1 MNNVG
6 LFLFDDVELLDF
18 AGPYEVFS
26 VTSELSDYSLFRV
39 FSVSEDGET
48 IRTANGLKVVPDFAF
63 DNHPEIDILIIPGG
77 VGTKKEMEKS
87 AIVEWIRWNHDR
99 AKMTVSVCSGAS
111 AAGVLPPSQAARA
124 ASSLLP
130 PSIWV
135 WMQASRSAPT
145 SDWAGARL
153 GTSAVRPAT
162 SAVVVFRR
170 FITFPP
176 AARGRVTPF
185 QRAGVAQVPS
195 WPPGS
200 WPCQSRLRQ
209 PCVSV
214 KRKRAGPQARPQNR

>member
-48 IRTANGLKVVPDFAF
+48 VRTVNGLKVVPDFAF

-99 AKMTVSVCSGAS
+99 AKMTVSICSGARILARMGLLDGLEVTTHHEVFDDIHRIAPSVRLKPS
-111 AAGVLPPSQAARA
+111 A
-124 ASSLLP
+124 
-130 PSIWV
+130 
-135 WMQASRSAPT
+135 
-145 SDWAGARL
+145 
-153 GTSAVRPAT
+153 
-162 SAVVVFRR
+162 R
-170 FITFPP
+170 FIDSGRILTAGGISAGIDVAFHIVRKLHGDEV
-176 AARGRVTPF
+176 ADRTARYMEYGDWLNLPEEK
-185 QRAGVAQVPS
+185 
-195 WPPGS
+195 
-200 WPCQSRLRQ
+200 L
-209 PCVSV
+209 
-214 KRKRAGPQARPQNR
+214 